1 MTYGEQKKGR
11 QKVGWQEE
19 LEKGRVEARWRR
31 EEGRP
36 EVLAQVVA
44 EEGRAQVVALSFS
57 GGMTRKP
64 ASCRLFCFPLSRIPP
79 DRQLEDPRDQRSVI
93 DAGFLRGH

>member
-1 MTYGEQKKGR
+1 MSYGEQKKGR

-19 LEKGRVEARWRR
+19 LEKGRVEARRR

-44 EEGRAQVVALSFS
+44 EEGRAEVALTS
-57 GGMTRKP
+57 GCWYNKEAGT
-64 ASCRLFCFPLSRIPP
+64 S
-79 DRQLEDPRDQRSVI
+79 
-93 DAGFLRGH
+93 AGFFVAHRSGSSVGQRE